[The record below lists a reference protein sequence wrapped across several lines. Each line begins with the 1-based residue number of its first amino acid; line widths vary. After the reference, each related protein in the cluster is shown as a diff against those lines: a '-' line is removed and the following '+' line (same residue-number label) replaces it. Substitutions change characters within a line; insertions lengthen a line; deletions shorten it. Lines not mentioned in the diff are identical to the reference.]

1 MRSPVQNVPVR
12 FRANGKLLA
21 AARAKADRE
30 GMSLS
35 ELMRFALRREIAHA
49 DL

>member
-1 MRSPVQNVPVR
+1 MT
-12 FRANGKLLA
+12 

-35 ELMRFALRREIAHA
+35 ELMRSALRREIAHA
-49 DL
+49 E